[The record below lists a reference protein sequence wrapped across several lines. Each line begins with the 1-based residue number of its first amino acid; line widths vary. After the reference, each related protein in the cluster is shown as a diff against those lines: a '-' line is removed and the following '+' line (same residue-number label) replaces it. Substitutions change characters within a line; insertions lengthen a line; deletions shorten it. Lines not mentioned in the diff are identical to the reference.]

1 MEGIR
6 IIPLRSF
13 SYGGEQKNG
22 AEPGEMRG
30 SRENCKLEL
39 TLCFRMTVNSSSDKK
54 KLNDP
59 GEKGKICLSHVLER
73 RNGT

>member
-22 AEPGEMRG
+22 AESGEMNG
-30 SRENCKLEL
+30 SRE
-39 TLCFRMTVNSSSDKK
+39 TVN
-54 KLNDP
+54 
-59 GEKGKICLSHVLER
+59 
-73 RNGT
+73 